1 MIVLRCYLLFLL
13 DASFYS
19 IFQLT
24 LLMSSSFIFLT
35 GVVSSRLAQAPCK
48 HVVEFAKTAVNQN
61 PGSTVAMRELAN
73 VRVADAESG
82 CHRVFKKYHLVPS
95 VTFGQASLRLG
106 APGAK
111 PRKFPY
117 IKLSSWM
124 RHLLETDQLPMQMT
138 GVANFDT
145 MRVVLKEFWKRHRA
159 INPSFALFQLA
170 DSEELSLDLCI
181 PYFSHSDEGRS
192 YKHLG
197 LWVLSAHG
205 ALGRGT
211 KLFVESGQHRLPVS
225 NNEFGLNFLGKTWS
239 TQFIFT
245 TMIKTVYSKFPEAQ
259 TEMVSLFAQDV
270 AELFYQGLTTRDGLT
285 LHFVHLGHKGDLP
298 ALVRM
303 GEFKRSF
310 SHVPRQASSRK
321 SCPGICHLC
330 MAGVEAGPDYPNT
343 IPFEDMTPQ
352 AAWVNTRFEIVP
364 WDNIPKILVG
374 LPLWR
379 AERMSFFLTDL
390 WHNYHLGVS
399 KHFIGSA
406 FTAIIESSQSSL
418 PALVGGAVEAK
429 FNWLTTLYLSYF
441 RAMGKNPYINEISRE
456 TMGFPMGSTCPIA
469 RWSKGQASTE
479 FMYFLEYFCR
489 LHILNK
495 TTDPLLISIVSRYQS

>member
-1 MIVLRCYLLFLL
+1 MELFRDNVDMLSFVFL
-13 DASFYS
+13 VDASFYS
-19 IFQLT
+19 TFQLT
-24 LLMSSSFIFLT
+24 LLMSSSLMFLNV
-35 GVVSSRLAQAPCK
+35 VVSSRFAQAPCK
-48 HVVEFAKTAVNQN
+48 HVVEFAQTAVRQN

-73 VRVADAESG
+73 VRTADAESG
-82 CHRVFKKYHLVPS
+82 CHRVFKKYQLVPS
-95 VTFGQASLRLG
+95 VTLEQASLRLG
-106 APGAK
+106 PPGSK

-138 GVANFDT
+138 GAGSFDT
-145 MRVVLKEFWKRHRA
+145 MRVVLKEFWKRHKA
-159 INPSFALFQLA
+159 INPSFALFGLA
-170 DSEELSLDLCI
+170 DSGQLELDLCI

-211 KLFVESGQHRLPVS
+211 KLFVESGQHRVPVS

-259 TEMVSLFAQDV
+259 NEMVSLFAQDV
-270 AELFYQGLTTRDGLT
+270 KELFYEGLTTRDGLT

-303 GEFKRSF
+303 GEFLRSY
-310 SHVPRQASSRK
+310 SHVPRQASSRR

-352 AAWVNTRFEIVP
+352 AAWVNTRFEIEP
-364 WDNIPKILVG
+364 WTDIPRILVG
-374 LPLWR
+374 LPLSR
-379 AERMSFFLTDL
+379 TERMGFFLLDL

-399 KHFIGSA
+399 KHFIGSS
-406 FTAIIESSQSSL
+406 FTSVIESNL
-418 PALVGGAVEAK
+418 PSVVGAGGSVEAK

-441 RAMGKNPYINEISRE
+441 RMMGKNPYITEISRE
-456 TMGFPMGSTCPIA
+456 TMGLPMGTTCPIA

-479 FMYFLEYFCR
+479 MMHFLEYFCR
-489 LHILNK
+489 VHIVNK
-495 TTDPLLISIVSRYQS
+495 TTDPLLLSIVS